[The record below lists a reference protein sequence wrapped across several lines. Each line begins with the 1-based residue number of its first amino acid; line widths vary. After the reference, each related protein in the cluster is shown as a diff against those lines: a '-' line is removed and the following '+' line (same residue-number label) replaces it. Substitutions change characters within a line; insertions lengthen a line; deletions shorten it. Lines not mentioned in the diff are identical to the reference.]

1 MAPST
6 SARTSPRTTSVYEP
20 RRLSLVAS
28 LSGPS
33 SVPFRSGSGSGSGFG
48 PGTLP
53 VGPRFVF
60 PRRDRAES
68 RRPVSKRDACTSAAN
83 TRVASEA
90 RSFVLAR
97 DRATVSFT
105 SRRRR
110 SQRKIMVSA
119 TPRIG
124 ASAAAGGRVARRIRP
139 RFHSAAIVTF
149 LDFFRV

>member
-33 SVPFRSGSGSGSGFG
+33 SVPFRSGSGFG

-124 ASAAAGGRVARRIRP
+124 APAAAGGRVARRIRP
-139 RFHSAAIVTF
+139 RFDSAAIVTF
-149 LDFFRV
+149 LDFFQV